1 MTTASFFSR
10 GALLFMLILLN
21 AFGSI
26 LEIIGLYAKR
36 TIVEK
41 HNRYALYHPSA
52 EAVVR

>member
-1 MTTASFFSR
+1 
-10 GALLFMLILLN
+10 MLILLN